1 MEQGFYFRLN
11 AYCSK
16 LSRLFF
22 IPRFFLCNTRR
33 KKIIVNV
40 LVPLAV
46 ENLCRQLNDGS
57 KLVSLDASNVISVV
71 SNTGSIFYFIFF
83 TSNT

>member
-1 MEQGFYFRLN
+1 M
-11 AYCSK
+11 
-16 LSRLFF
+16 
-22 IPRFFLCNTRR
+22 
-33 KKIIVNV
+33 

-83 TSNT
+83 ISNTWSQVNLLEVHYAKSEHKYGIGCAANSI